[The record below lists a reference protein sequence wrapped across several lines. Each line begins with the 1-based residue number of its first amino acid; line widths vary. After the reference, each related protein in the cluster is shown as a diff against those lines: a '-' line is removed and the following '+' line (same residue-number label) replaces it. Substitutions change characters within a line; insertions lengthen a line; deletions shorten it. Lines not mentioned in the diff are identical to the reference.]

1 MIAGHAH
8 MLILTPIAHIEHV
21 ISTGRHKI
29 SYAFHTLHR
38 APIAP
43 GGAWAALAQRSGGT
57 MIDLGVL
64 ISEARND
71 ESEEAQDVAEAE
83 LQASSVKVC

>member
-1 MIAGHAH
+1 MIAIMIAGHAH

-43 GGAWAALAQRSGGT
+43 GGARAAQRRRAARRRGPRLRSAANRPRAPGGT
-57 MIDLGVL
+57 
-64 ISEARND
+64 
-71 ESEEAQDVAEAE
+71 
-83 LQASSVKVC
+83 